1 MRHRLG
7 QNLRAQFSS
16 LACSQWLSVRIQ
28 LLGVAIVTCIA
39 FASVLDVS
47 LLRLANP
54 GLIGLAITYAL
65 SLTNVLNGILTSFI
79 ETEKGKRA
87 RMEASSKLN

>member
-28 LLGVAIVTCIA
+28 LLGICIVTAIA

-47 LLRLANP
+47 LFRLASP

-65 SLTNVLNGILTSFI
+65 SFTNLLNGLLSAFI
-79 ETEKGKRA
+79 ETEKAINR
-87 RMEASSKLN
+87 LFNLFI